1 MPNDPAWIN
10 VDPVTGTEPEY
21 NARELRR
28 LDATLMTPGVIDRF
42 GARSGVRPGGLDA
55 VTIAGTTVTVR
66 DLCAVVYTAAGGT
79 QTGPY
84 RVALQE
90 ETHAL
95 DPADGTNDRI
105 DAIDLQVRDD
115 DEDASTFRDARSVY
129 VVGAPGATPTPPALT
144 DNSVRLAEVL
154 VPAGGTP
161 SPSVTYV
168 APFIVALGGVLPVR
182 DATERPTVGLYD
194 GMALFRL
201 DTGAIETREA
211 GAWPIV
217 ASTHVPQLVEFT
229 SNGTFTKANFPW
241 AKYVDVE
248 VGGPG
253 GGSGGAGATSTNQG
267 SVGAGGGGG
276 GYARKIIPITDLAAG
291 ETVTVG
297 AGGGGGSSAG
307 GNGGTG
313 SSSSFGAHCSATSG
327 GGGDGT
333 GAVGSTNA
341 PGGSGGNG
349 TGGDVNIPGDDG
361 GNGQVTAGDDGFA
374 TVSSMGGMGGG
385 ATLGGARNPNGADA
399 GATGVAG
406 RSFGGGAAGAFN
418 GESQSGRAGAAGAPG
433 VVRVWV
439 Y

>member
-28 LDATLMTPGVIDRF
+28 LDATGMFPGVLDRF

-55 VTIAGTTVTVR
+55 VTVAGTTVTVR
-66 DLCAVVYTAAGGT
+66 DLNAVVYTAAGGT

-95 DPADGTNDRI
+95 DPADATNDRI
-105 DAIDLQVRDD
+105 DAIDLQVQDD
-115 DEDASTFRDARSVY
+115 DEDASGFRDARSVY
-129 VVGAPGATPTPPALT
+129 VVGTPGATPTPPALT

-182 DATERPTVGLYD
+182 DATERPTSGLYD
-194 GMALFRL
+194 GMALFRQ

-211 GAWPIV
+211 GAWQIA

-229 SNGTFTKANFPW
+229 SNGTFTKADFPW
-241 AKYVDVE
+241 GKFADVE

-253 GGSGGAGATSTNQG
+253 GGSGGAGATGTNQG
-267 SVGAGGGGG
+267 SVGAGGAGG
-276 GYARKIIPITDLAAG
+276 GYARKIIPFADLASN

-297 AGGGGGSSAG
+297 TGGAAGAAGGS
-307 GNGGTG
+307 GGTG
-313 SSSSFGAHCSATSG
+313 TSSSFGTHCSATSG
-327 GGGDGT
+327 TGGDGT

-341 PGGSGGNG
+341 PGGTGGTG
-349 TGGDVNIPGDDG
+349 TGGDANIPGDDG
-361 GNGQVTAGDDGFA
+361 GNGQVTAGDDTFA
-374 TVSSMGGMGGG
+374 TVSSLGGCGGSSKLGGG
-385 ATLGGARNPNGADA
+385 RNPSGADA
-399 GATGVAG
+399 TASGIAG
-406 RSFGGGAAGAFN
+406 RSFGGGAAGAHN
-418 GESQSGRAGAAGAPG
+418 GESQTGQPGASGAPG
-433 VVRVWV
+433 VVRAWVW
-439 Y
+439 

>member
-10 VDPVTGTEPEY
+10 ADAGAPEY

-28 LDATLMTPGVIDRF
+28 LDATLMVPGVLDRF

-129 VVGAPGATPTPPALT
+129 VVGTPGATPTPPALT

-194 GMALFRL
+194 GMVLFRL

-211 GAWPIV
+211 GAWPIA

-229 SNGTFTKANFPW
+229 SNGTFTKADFPW
-241 AKYVDVE
+241 SKFVDVE

-267 SVGAGGGGG
+267 SVGGGGGGG
-276 GYARKIIPITDLAAG
+276 GYARKIIPIADLAAD
-291 ETVTVG
+291 ETVTIG
-297 AGGGGGSSAG
+297 SGGGGGSPGSGGSA
-307 GNGGTG
+307 G

-327 GGGDGT
+327 TGGGGT

-341 PGGSGGNG
+341 PGGNGGNG

-361 GNGQVTAGDDGFA
+361 GNGYVNAGDDGFA
-374 TVSSMGGMGGG
+374 TVSSAGGYGGG
-385 ATLGGARNPNGADA
+385 ATLGGGRNPGGGDA
-399 GATGVAG
+399 GDTGVAG
-406 RSFGGGAAGAFN
+406 RSFGGGAAGAYN
-418 GESQSGRAGAAGAPG
+418 GESQAGRSGASGAPG